1 MDELFELYQEII
13 LDHNKRP
20 RNFRP
25 MDEHTHS
32 ADGRNPICGDEIAVF
47 VRMNGDAIED
57 ISFQGEGCAISRA
70 SASLMTTRVKGMSVE
85 EAKDEFQRVQGML
98 TGSDATD
105 FGLEEAGDIASLSGV
120 RRFPARVKCATL
132 AWHALKA
139 ALEGTE
145 AISTE

>member
-25 MDEHTHS
+25 MVEHTHS
-32 ADGRNPICGDEIAVF
+32 ADGQNPVCGDEITVY
-47 VRMNGDAIED
+47 VRMSGDAIED
-57 ISFQGEGCAISRA
+57 ISFQGEGCAISKA
-70 SASLMTTRVKGMSVE
+70 SASLMTRQVKGMSIE
-85 EAKDEFQRVQGML
+85 EATEEFRRVQGML
-98 TGSDATD
+98 TGSEGVA
-105 FGLEEAGDIASLSGV
+105 FSLEEAGDIASLSGV

>member
-20 RNFRP
+20 RNYRP
-25 MDEHTHS
+25 MLEHTHS
-32 ADGRNPICGDEIAVF
+32 ADGQNPVCGDEITVY
-47 VRMNGDAIED
+47 VRMSSDGIED
-57 ISFQGEGCAISRA
+57 ISFQGEGCAISKA
-70 SASLMTTRVKGMSVE
+70 SASLMTRQVKGMSIEAAIE
-85 EAKDEFQRVQGML
+85 EFRRVQGIL
-98 TGSDATD
+98 TGSESVD
-105 FGLEEAGDIASLSGV
+105 FSLEEVGDIASLSGV

>member
-25 MDEHTHS
+25 MVQHTHS
-32 ADGRNPICGDEIAVF
+32 ADGQNPICGDEITVY
-47 VRMNGDAIED
+47 VRMSGDSIED
-57 ISFQGEGCAISRA
+57 ISFQGEGCAISKA
-70 SASLMTTRVKGMSVE
+70 SASLMTRQVKGMSIE
-85 EAKDEFQRVQGML
+85 EATEEFRRVQGML
-98 TGSDATD
+98 TGSEGVD
-105 FGLEEAGDIASLSGV
+105 FSLEEAGDIASLSGV
-120 RRFPARVKCATL
+120 RQFPARVKCATL

-139 ALEGTE
+139 ALEGNE